1 IAACPGVA
9 VGPVRVLDRRGHN
22 VVRYAIRARA
32 ISTEIERLEQAV
44 TSSVASIEEVRR
56 ALEASHGPKYAAL
69 LDPHVHMHGDAMLL
83 ERARAV
89 IETEHLNAEWAVRS
103 AVDALKQPL
112 LCAEQPYF
120 RERAEDIEQVGQHIL
135 RALRGDRP
143 DLPEPDDPV
152 VIVATDLSPADAAAL
167 WGTSVVGLVTE
178 RGSATSHT
186 AILAR
191 ALGIPAVVGVPH
203 AAQRSVGAQMVIV
216 DGVRGELVLDPG
228 RHERTEATSRGERFR
243 SFTRGLRAQ
252 SDAQIGTE
260 DGHGVEL
267 WANVELPPEAQA
279 AAKADV
285 PGIGLFRTEFLYLN
299 RTRPPGEDEQAEV
312 YGRVVADLGGRP
324 VVFRTFDFGG
334 DKFLR
339 FRPIPPGPNPAL
351 GLCGIRFSLAVP
363 DLLRAQ
369 LRALLRASASGPVR
383 VLFPRVGSLDELLA
397 AKAVLAE
404 CAAELEREGYSLAPV
419 PVGTMI
425 EIPSAALTA
434 ERLAKHCDFFSVGTN
449 DLVQY
454 TLAVDRSDPAVARF
468 SRALD
473 PAVVFLLDRARKAA
487 SEQGIPITMCG
498 DMAGDAIA
506 LPLLLGLGYDRLSI
520 PLGTRPFARAAVRR
534 VSMSEAR
541 ALAAEALEQ
550 DSAEAVRSLVIE
562 RFSDAL
568 GELWDAQGV
577 GKPSSV
583 SVRSPEQR
591 RRLP

>member
-1 IAACPGVA
+1 MMRRPRTAIAGIAACPGVA
-9 VGPVRVLDRRGHN
+9 VGPVRVLDSRGQN
-22 VVRYAIRARA
+22 VARGTIRARA
-32 ISTEIERLEQAV
+32 VPAELRRLERAV
-44 TSSVASIEEVRR
+44 ESSVASIEEVRR
-56 ALEASHGPKYAAL
+56 ALESSLGPKYAAL

-83 ERARAV
+83 EGARKA
-89 IETEHLNAEWAVRS
+89 IEAEHVNAEWAVRS
-103 AVDALKQPL
+103 TIDALKQPL
-112 LCAEQPYF
+112 LAADQPYF

-135 RALRGDRP
+135 RALRGDRTN
-143 DLPEPDDPV
+143 LPEPDDPV
-152 VIVATDLSPADAAAL
+152 VVVATDLSPADAAAL

-191 ALGIPAVVGVPH
+191 ALGIPAVVGAPGV
-203 AAQRSVGAQMVIV
+203 ARRSVGAHMAVV
-216 DGVRGELVLDPG
+216 DGVRGEIVLDPG
-228 RHERTEATSRGERFR
+228 WRERAEAASRGERFR

-252 SDAQIGTE
+252 GDAQIGTE

-267 WANVELPPEAQA
+267 WANVELPQEANA
-279 AAKADV
+279 AAQADV

-312 YGRVVADLGGRP
+312 YGSVVAELGGRP

-334 DKFLR
+334 DKLLR

-369 LRALLRASASGPVR
+369 LRALLRASARGPVR

-404 CAAELEREGYSLAPV
+404 CATELEREGHELAPV

-425 EIPSAALTA
+425 EIPSAAITA
-434 ERLAKHCDFFSVGTN
+434 DRLAQHCDFFAVGTN

-454 TLAVDRSDPAVARF
+454 TLAVDRSDPAVARL
-468 SRALD
+468 SRSLD
-473 PAVVFLLDRARKAA
+473 PAVLFLLDRARRAA

-498 DMAGDAIA
+498 DMAGDPVA

-534 VSMSEAR
+534 VSMAEAR
-541 ALAAEALEQ
+541 ALAQEALALP
-550 DSAEAVRSLVIE
+550 SADAVRAAVVE
-562 RFSDAL
+562 RFAGAL

-577 GKPSSV
+577 G
-583 SVRSPEQR
+583 
-591 RRLP
+591 

>member
-1 IAACPGVA
+1 MMRPRIAIAGIAACPGVA
-9 VGPVRVLDRRGHN
+9 VGPVRVLDRRGQN
-22 VVRYAIRARA
+22 VARGSIRARSVPA
-32 ISTEIERLEQAV
+32 EMRRLERAV
-44 TSSVASIEEVRR
+44 ESSVASIEEVRA

-83 ERARAV
+83 EGARRA
-89 IETEHLNAEWAVRS
+89 IETEHVSAEWAVRS
-103 AVDALKQPL
+103 TVDALKQPL
-112 LCAEQPYF
+112 LAAEQPYF

-143 DLPEPDDPV
+143 DLPTPDEPV
-152 VIVATDLSPADAAAL
+152 VVIATDLSPADAAAL

-191 ALGIPAVVGVPH
+191 ALGIPAVVGAPLV
-203 AAQRSVGAQMVIV
+203 ARRSVGASVAVV
-216 DGVRGELVLDPG
+216 DGVRGEIVLDPG
-228 RHERTEATSRGERFR
+228 RKERSDAAARGERFR
-243 SFTRGLRAQ
+243 AFTSGLRAQ
-252 SDAQIGTE
+252 GDAQIGTE

-267 WANVELPPEAQA
+267 WANVELPPEATA
-279 AAKADV
+279 AAQADV

-299 RTRPPGEDEQAEV
+299 RTKPPGEDEQAEV
-312 YGRVVADLGGRP
+312 YGSVVAALGGRP

-334 DKFLR
+334 DKLLR
-339 FRPIPPGPNPAL
+339 FRPVPPGPNPAL

-363 DLLRAQ
+363 DLLRCQ
-369 LRALLRASASGPVR
+369 LRALLRAGARGPVR

-404 CAAELEREGYSLAPV
+404 CRAELEREGHEVAAL

-434 ERLAKHCDFFSVGTN
+434 DRLAQHCDFFSVGTN

-454 TLAVDRSDPAVARF
+454 TLAVDRGDPAVASL
-468 SRALD
+468 SRSLD
-473 PAVVFLLDRARKAA
+473 PSVLFLLDRARRAA
-487 SEQGIPITMCG
+487 SDHGIAITMCG
-498 DMAGDAIA
+498 DMAGDPIA

-534 VSMSEAR
+534 VAISEAR
-541 ALAAEALEQ
+541 ALAHEALGLPT
-550 DSAEAVRSLVIE
+550 AGAVRALVVE
-562 RFSDAL
+562 RFRGAL
-568 GELWDAQGV
+568 GELWEAQGV
-577 GKPSSV
+577 
-583 SVRSPEQR
+583 
-591 RRLP
+591 L

>member
-1 IAACPGVA
+1 MIRPRVAIAGIAACPGVA
-9 VGPVRVLDRRGHN
+9 VGKVRVLDSRGQN
-22 VVRYAIRARA
+22 VARGAIRARGVSA
-32 ISTEIERLEQAV
+32 EVQRLVTAV
-44 TSSVASIEEVRR
+44 ESSVAAIEEVRR
-56 ALEASHGPKYAAL
+56 ALEASHGAKYAAL

-83 ERARAV
+83 EGARKAIATDHV
-89 IETEHLNAEWAVRS
+89 NAEWAVRS
-103 AVDALKQPL
+103 TVDALKQPL
-112 LCAEQPYF
+112 LAADQPYF

-135 RALRGDRP
+135 RALRGARSNLP
-143 DLPEPDDPV
+143 DPDEEV

-167 WGTSVVGLVTE
+167 WGTSVLGLVTE

-191 ALGIPAVVGVPH
+191 ALGIPAVVGAPDV
-203 AAQRSVGAQMVIV
+203 ARRSVGAQMVVV
-216 DGVRGELVLDPG
+216 DAIRGEVVLDPG
-228 RHERTEATSRGERFR
+228 RRERTEAASRGERFR

-252 SDAQIGTE
+252 GDAQVGTE

-279 AAKADV
+279 AAQAEV
-285 PGIGLFRTEFLYLN
+285 SGIGLFRTEFLYLN
-299 RTRPPGEDEQAEV
+299 RTRPPGEDEQAEI
-312 YGRVVADLGGRP
+312 YGSVVTALGGRP

-334 DKFLR
+334 DKLLR

-351 GLCGIRFSLAVP
+351 GLCGVRFSLAVP

-369 LRALLRASASGPVR
+369 LRALMRASAHGPVR

-397 AKAVLAE
+397 AKAVLAD
-404 CAAELEREGYSLAPV
+404 CAAELEREGHTLSPL

-434 ERLAKHCDFFSVGTN
+434 DRLAQHCDFFSVGTN

-454 TLAVDRSDPAVARF
+454 TLAVDRSDPAVAHL

-473 PAVVFLLDRARKAA
+473 PAVLFLLDRTHKAA
-487 SEQGIPITMCG
+487 TERGIAITMCG
-498 DMAGDAIA
+498 DMAGDPIA

-534 VSMSEAR
+534 VSMAEAR
-541 ALAAEALEQ
+541 AVAQEALMLP
-550 DSAEAVRSLVIE
+550 SADAVRALVVA
-562 RFSDAL
+562 RFREAL
-568 GELWDAQGV
+568 GELWEAQGV
-577 GKPSSV
+577 
-583 SVRSPEQR
+583 R
-591 RRLP
+591 